1 MTNNTVSPITNGQQ
15 SCEEN
20 TIPAFPWFAMDIGGT
35 LVKLVY
41 FEPLDLNP
49 EEVELEGEILM
60 NIRHYLTSN
69 RAYGEDGFRDHALE
83 LNNVRLGGRRG
94 NLHFIRFPTSK
105 MSNFIDLCI
114 SKHLHTLTFK
124 VFATGGGA
132 YKFEHDAVER
142 LKLSWCKC
150 DELETLIK
158 GLSYLSK
165 LNPNE
170 CFYYEEPE
178 NNENSNK
185 IPFKFNIRNPFLLVN
200 IGSGIS
206 ILHVESETSYRRITG
221 TSIGGATFLGLCCLL
236 TGCSGYEEAIKLAS
250 EGDSTTVDKLVKDI
264 YGGDYERFGLPGHI
278 VACSFGHMNLPE
290 KREQASKADLARA
303 TLVTVLNNIGSISMM
318 YLYEYYSIGGA
329 TFLGLC
335 CLLTGCSGYEEAI
348 KLASEG
354 DSTTVDKLVK
364 DIYGGDYERFGLP
377 GHIVACSFG
386 HMNLPEKREQASKA
400 DLARATLVTVL
411 NNIGSISMMCARTEV
426 NIS

>member
-250 EGDSTTVDKLVKDI
+250 EGDSTT
-264 YGGDYERFGLPGHI
+264 
-278 VACSFGHMNLPE
+278 
-290 KREQASKADLARA
+290 
-303 TLVTVLNNIGSISMM
+303 
-318 YLYEYYSIGGA
+318 
-329 TFLGLC
+329 
-335 CLLTGCSGYEEAI
+335 
-348 KLASEG
+348 
-354 DSTTVDKLVK
+354 
-364 DIYGGDYERFGLP
+364 
-377 GHIVACSFG
+377 
-386 HMNLPEKREQASKA
+386 
-400 DLARATLVTVL
+400 
-411 NNIGSISMMCARTEV
+411 
-426 NIS
+426 